1 MSTTGIF
8 DCATDTDQA
17 ENITTTSTEQYQLK
31 TTDLAQLP
39 TGSARASHDLLIHD
53 LAIVLGNRRVLDQVN
68 LEVPTGSFTALVGPN
83 GAGKTTL
90 LRGILGLA
98 RLATGTIAI
107 GDKPSTQ
114 WLRRIG
120 YVPQRHAF
128 AWDFPISVEEVVL
141 SGRVR
146 HIGWFHRAKVADHL
160 LVAKALDKV
169 KMSKLAKRPVGEL
182 SGGQRQRVLIARA
195 LAGDPKLLLL
205 DEPFTGLDMPTQELL
220 NELFQSVAAEGTT
233 VLMTTHDLPSAM
245 ALCDQVALIN
255 QTIVAHGTPEY
266 LRCYPQSWMQTFHVC
281 NQSPLLSSIGIS
293 C

>member
-1 MSTTGIF
+1 MTSTTVPAEIGSGVA
-8 DCATDTDQA
+8 DHKTVESCQPLRPGDSAASPSAT
-17 ENITTTSTEQYQLK
+17 
-31 TTDLAQLP
+31 
-39 TGSARASHDLLIHD
+39 SATPSGSHDLKVRNV
-53 LAIVLGNRRVLDQVN
+53 AVELGGRRVLDQVN
-68 LEVPTGSFTALVGPN
+68 LDVPSGSFTALVGPN

-90 LRGILGLA
+90 LRGILGLV
-98 RLATGTIAI
+98 RLADGDVTI
-107 GDKPSTQ
+107 GDTNSTQ

-128 AWDFPISVEEVVL
+128 AWDFPISVEDVVL

-146 HIGWFHRAKVADHL
+146 HIGWFRRAHVTDHV
-160 LVAKALDKV
+160 LVAKALAKV

-195 LAGDPKLLLL
+195 LATDPKLLLL

-220 NELFQSVAAEGTT
+220 NELFESIAAEGTT

-255 QTIVAHGTPEY
+255 RTIVADGSPVD
-266 LRCYPQSWMQTFHVC
+266 LRLHPQLWMEAFHISA
-281 NQSPLLSSIGIS
+281 NSPLLASIGIS